1 MQPKVLLLGNAGTH
15 GNCAAD
21 ATAGLLLDM
30 DGVIVDS
37 EPIHARA
44 GVIALQRC
52 QISLDL
58 APISLQFKGRTD
70 QDMFEYLVEHLT
82 DTPPAERSLLV
93 QRLIEEKAK
102 AFGEL
107 LGEVPLVPGVLEF
120 LAASR
125 RRFSALALTTS
136 ATRRDQEQIFQRFNL
151 HRWFDA
157 VVTAEDIRRAK
168 PDPEPYLKTAA
179 KVGLDPSRCLVVE
192 DSTHGIRAAKGAGC
206 LAVGL
211 TTAFTAEELRRA
223 GADAVVNSFAELAA
237 LLSLPV

>member
-1 MQPKVLLLGNAGTH
+1 MLLPQGLCPANT
-15 GNCAAD
+15 
-21 ATAGLLLDM
+21 TAGLLLDM

-44 GVIALQRC
+44 GAIALQRC

-58 APISLQFKGRTD
+58 APLALQFKGRTD

-82 DTPPAERSLLV
+82 ATPPAERSLLV

-107 LGEVPLVPGVLEF
+107 LGEVSLVPGVLEF
-120 LAASR
+120 LELSR
-125 RRFSALALTTS
+125 RRFFALALTTS

-157 VVTAEDIRRAK
+157 VVAAEDIQRAK

-179 KVGLDPSRCLVVE
+179 KVGLDPKLCWVVE
-192 DSTHGIRAAKGAGC
+192 DSLHGIRAAKGAGC
-206 LAVGL
+206 WAVGL
-211 TTAFTAEELRRA
+211 TTAFTAEELHQA
-223 GADAVVNSFAELAA
+223 GADAVVDSFAELAE
-237 LLSLPV
+237 LLGLEG

>member
-1 MQPKVLLLGNAGTH
+1 MPPKMLR
-15 GNCAAD
+15 AAD
-21 ATAGLLLDM
+21 ATAGLFLDM

-44 GVIALQRC
+44 GTIALQRC

-70 QDMFEYLVEHLT
+70 RDMFEYLVEHLT

-151 HRWFDA
+151 GRWFDA

-179 KVGLDPSRCLVVE
+179 KVGLDPSLCLVVE
-192 DSTHGIRAAKGAGC
+192 DSTHGIRAAKRAGC
-206 LAVGL
+206 WAGWPDHCFHRRG
-211 TTAFTAEELRRA
+211 TAPGGGRCRV
-223 GADAVVNSFAELAA
+223 DSFAELQHF
-237 LLSLPV
+237 